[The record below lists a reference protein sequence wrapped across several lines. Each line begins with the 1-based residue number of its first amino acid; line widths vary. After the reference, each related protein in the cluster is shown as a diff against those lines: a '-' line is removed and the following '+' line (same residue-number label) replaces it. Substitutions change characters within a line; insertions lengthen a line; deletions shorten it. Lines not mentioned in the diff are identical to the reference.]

1 MRISGLLDW
10 EFAGFFSPFQ
20 EFLTAS
26 EEIFN
31 INQPLDQDQEISGV
45 PVAESLFKHLTAG
58 GISNP
63 SHGFVKKHWLV
74 VRMLH
79 QLEENVAPWW
89 LREGVE
95 GDELKAE
102 LDMAAAWVERLLEE
116 LSSEAWKM
124 GE

>member
-10 EFAGFFSPFQ
+10 EFSGFFSPFQ

-31 INQPLDQDQEISGV
+31 IDQPLDQDWENLGS
-45 PVAESLFKHLTAG
+45 PVAESLFKYLTADG
-58 GISNP
+58 VSNP
-63 SHGFVKKHWLV
+63 AYGFIKKHWLV
-74 VRMLH
+74 ARKLH

-95 GDELKAE
+95 GDELEIE
-102 LDMAAAWVERLLEE
+102 LDMAAAWVERLIEE
-116 LSSEAWKM
+116 LSNEEWKV
-124 GE
+124 EE